1 MEKTINE
8 LLLEMKESLAALTF
22 ENPAKHA
29 REAVEVIFN
38 IILKLK
44 DFALAYEFA
53 DEAEKITLYKEYKPL
68 FVSELYYHLKIY
80 RWETERPEPL
90 RQQREFLRK
99 KIKEVMD
106 WFDEHKTYSK
116 YVRSGKTDRD
126 KDYYLPG
133 YEDKL
138 CTPLFSF
145 DRDPAFCTAKG
156 QDAALLLANRRLLAE
171 LEKQLATL
179 KKGSGG
185 WFGLPKLK
193 WTLKAID
200 LVELIYGLYLTGAI
214 NNGKAEL
221 KDIAETFQ
229 QIFDVKLDN
238 YSFTFTQSI
247 HYRKSGSIRFLR
259 EMIEA
264 ILKKLDELDG
274 K

>member
-8 LLLEMKESLAALTF
+8 LLLEMREGVAAVAD
-22 ENPAKHA
+22 ENPVLKAKKA
-29 REAVEVIFN
+29 AKLVFN

-44 DFALAYEFA
+44 DFAVAYQFPDQETQIRFFKEF
-53 DEAEKITLYKEYKPL
+53 KPV

-80 RWETERPEPL
+80 RLESERPDPRHMQKKYL
-90 RQQREFLRK
+90 HTKLKAIANWLDAHKEF
-99 KIKEVMD
+99 
-106 WFDEHKTYSK
+106 SK
-116 YVRSGKTDRD
+116 YIRSGETAHDPE
-126 KDYYLPG
+126 YYLPG
-133 YEDKL
+133 HHNEF
-138 CTPLFSF
+138 TPLFSF
-145 DRDPAFCTAKG
+145 DSDPAFCTAKG
-156 QDAALLLANRRLLAE
+156 HEAALLIANKRLAAE
-171 LEKQLATL
+171 LEGRLTTL
-179 KKGSGG
+179 KKNTGS
-185 WFGLPKLK
+185 WLSLPKLK

-200 LVELIYGLYLTGAI
+200 MVELIYGLYLTGAI

-221 KDIAETFQ
+221 KDIAETFGQ
-229 QIFDVKLDN
+229 VFDVKLDN